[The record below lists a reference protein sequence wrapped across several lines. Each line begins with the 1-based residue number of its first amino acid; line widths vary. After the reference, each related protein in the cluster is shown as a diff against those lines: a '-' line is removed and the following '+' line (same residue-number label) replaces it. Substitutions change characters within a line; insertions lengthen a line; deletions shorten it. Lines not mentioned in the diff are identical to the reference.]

1 MENEREKQF
10 KSQPL
15 PAPATKI
22 FIFFEPPPPPPPP
35 TLLFQPPGLLVFDI
49 FPTTLLFDTPCLL
62 DTLEYAKLVLKASP
76 ELFCR

>member
-1 MENEREKQF
+1 MKEKSNLKANPFPPQLLKF
-10 KSQPL
+10 S
-15 PAPATKI
+15 
-22 FIFFEPPPPPPPP
+22 FFSNPP

-76 ELFCR
+76 EFCR

>member
-1 MENEREKQF
+1 MKEKNNLKANPFPPQLLKF
-10 KSQPL
+10 S
-15 PAPATKI
+15 
-22 FIFFEPPPPPPPP
+22 FFSNPPPPPPP